1 MPDYRVGVK
10 MAAAEAYTQAQHKM
24 SLKAYLR
31 DKTNRNVSDIT
42 LGREFGVSRHTI
54 CNWKRLLGI
63 VVVKRALS
71 THTTF
76 VSED

>member
-1 MPDYRVGVK
+1 MDYKVGAK
-10 MAAAEAYTQAQHKM
+10 MKTAEEYCQAKHRK

-31 DKTNRNVSDIT
+31 DKTNRGVSDIE
-42 LGREFGVSRHTI
+42 LSKEFGVSRHTI

-71 THTTF
+71 THTTIIR
-76 VSED
+76 ED